1 MKRYRSFLVIRRTF
15 IIKVLKY
22 WTSMQKSVHTFTS
35 WVLWFTRHPKI
46 LPKTINRF
54 EQNSSAVL
62 NLVHIKISQCNFPLG
77 YIVFKEMWYKP
88 GYSFFVI
95 HVNHQIKFLLVIC
108 IKFLILGTQK
118 SCGVSVPVKL
128 KCYRQNNLNYARSM
142 YPQWV

>member
-88 GYSFFVI
+88 GYSFFC
-95 HVNHQIKFLLVIC
+95 HTCKFKMKHILLVIC
-108 IKFLILGTQK
+108 TEFLILGTQK

-128 KCYRQNNLNYARSM
+128 KCYRQII
-142 YPQWV
+142 